1 MYTHYACLFWEVVAL
16 MCIVNT
22 QLDSLRNYN
31 FCSLLRVGVR
41 IKVKIYIEKYFK
53 DWINL
58 GLLYYSMKVIYYLKK
73 CLTSWAEL

>member
-1 MYTHYACLFWEVVAL
+1 
-16 MCIVNT
+16 MCIVST

-58 GLLYYSMKVIYYLKK
+58 GLLYYS
-73 CLTSWAEL
+73 